1 MQIAAGAIGVTCAK
15 LGEAEVMAAAGIRD
29 ILIANQIVGSDKIG
43 RLVRLAE
50 QADPLVCVDSIENLI
65 ELDAAF
71 GTLGKPLRVAIEVNI
86 GMNRAGIEP
95 GPSVAAFAQEIANRP
110 GLRLVGVV
118 GWESQATT
126 IADPAEKERTVRN
139 AVAALTASARACV
152 AAGHGVAVVS
162 CGGTGTFPYCAQQP
176 GVTEVQIG
184 GAIFSDMH
192 YLTNYHV
199 DFAPALTV
207 LTTVT
212 SRPTPTRIV
221 VDAGRKSMS
230 GDAAMPRP
238 LGISQIKRNEAVVRA
253 RENRTA
259 ATEHCASNRRQDRV
273 DRRLLGYHGA
283 SARGNRGHP
292 RRPRRIHLARC
303 RAWQGQVAVARSFFF
318 AFFGA
323 VRRTAILTT
332 LRRCA
337 HDARVPSRTLAVPA
351 RVRPERRSSQA
362 VCHPRRRAHAGS
374 LRRTS

>member
-1 MQIAAGAIGVTCAK
+1 MDTRTDLSRDLIGQSKFALDTPALLVDLDVMEANIARIVATCRAHGVAWRPHSKAHKTPEIAHMQIAAGAIGVTCAK

-50 QADPLVCVDSIENLI
+50 QADPLVCVDSVENLI

-238 LGISQIKRNEAVVRA
+238 LGISQISAMKLSSEHAKI
-253 RENRTA
+253 ELQQPSA
-259 ATEHCASNRRQDRV
+259 APQIGDKIELIVGYSDTTVHLHEEIVGIRGDLVESIWRV
-273 DRRLLGYHGA
+273 A
-283 SARGNRGHP
+283 ARGK
-292 RRPRRIHLARC
+292 
-303 RAWQGQVAVARSFFF
+303 VK
-318 AFFGA
+318 
-323 VRRTAILTT
+323 
-332 LRRCA
+332 
-337 HDARVPSRTLAVPA
+337 
-351 RVRPERRSSQA
+351 
-362 VCHPRRRAHAGS
+362 
-374 LRRTS
+374 